1 MRKASREL
9 VNEVKQYHFVFG
21 KRDFSRFLTWRGL
34 KPKRL
39 NGQPGIYLLRGESKR
54 PLYVGR
60 TADLGRQL
68 AQLAE
73 CSGVGDS
80 VAHVSLLVGDDLPAN
95 DYQAAFKEDLVRR
108 YQPQWNVILVGLHRS
123 KTSAIA

>member
-1 MRKASREL
+1 MK
-9 VNEVKQYHFVFG
+9 KYHFVFS

-39 NGQPGIYLLRGESKR
+39 NGQAGIYLLRGEAKT

-60 TADLGRQL
+60 SADLGRQL
-68 AQLAE
+68 AQLAA
-73 CSGVGDS
+73 CSGVSDS
-80 VAHVSLLVGDDLPAN
+80 IEHVSLIVGDDLPAN

-123 KTSAIA
+123 KTPAIV

>member
-1 MRKASREL
+1 MFS
-9 VNEVKQYHFVFG
+9 
-21 KRDFSRFLTWRGL
+21 KRDFSRYLTWRGL

-39 NGQPGIYLLRGESKR
+39 NGQPGIYLLRGESKT

-60 TADLGRQL
+60 TTDLGRQL
-68 AQLAE
+68 AQLAG
-73 CSGVGDS
+73 CSGIGNS
-80 VAHVSLLVGDDLPAN
+80 IEHVSLLVGDDLPAD

-123 KTSAIA
+123 KTQSIA